1 MKKSKIYQVL
11 EQMKEFRTEVNERFD
26 KIEREHKEFKIE
38 TNKRFDGIDKRLDKM
53 DEEHKEFK
61 AETNKR
67 FDAIDERFIGIDK
80 RFDKMDEDHKEFI
93 QAVQV
98 DLLRAISENT
108 LHILNH
114 QDAIEK
120 LQGKETKKFNVI
132 EN

>member
-1 MKKSKIYQVL
+1 MKKSKIDQVL

-38 TNKRFDGIDKRLDKM
+38 TNKRFDSIDKKFIGIDK
-53 DEEHKEFK
+53 
-61 AETNKR
+61 
-67 FDAIDERFIGIDK
+67 RFIGIDK

-93 QAVQV
+93 HAVQV
-98 DLLRAISENT
+98 DLLRVISENT

-132 EN
+132 ES

>member
-1 MKKSKIYQVL
+1 MKKSKIDQVL

-38 TNKRFDGIDKRLDKM
+38 TNKRFD
-53 DEEHKEFK
+53 
-61 AETNKR
+61 A
-67 FDAIDERFIGIDK
+67 IDK

-93 QAVQV
+93 HAVQV